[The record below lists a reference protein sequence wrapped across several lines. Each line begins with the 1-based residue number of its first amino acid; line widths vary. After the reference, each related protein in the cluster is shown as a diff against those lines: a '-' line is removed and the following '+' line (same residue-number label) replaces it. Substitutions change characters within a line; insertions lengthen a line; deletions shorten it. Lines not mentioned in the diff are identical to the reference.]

1 MKQRAKRHILLPI
14 ALLLYTAI
22 MAIFAY
28 PRYQEEQNWKEYFLI
43 IGIGVVLAILLF
55 FVLKRRQRIRDN
67 FTKKD

>member
-1 MKQRAKRHILLPI
+1 MKQRAKRHILLPV

-22 MAIFAY
+22 MGIIAY
-28 PRYQEEQNWKEYFLI
+28 PRYQKEQNWNEYFLI

>member
-1 MKQRAKRHILLPI
+1 MKQRAKRHILLPV

-22 MAIFAY
+22 MAIIAY
-28 PRYQEEQNWKEYFLI
+28 PRYQKEQNWNEYFLI